1 MKLSGRQ
8 GPLRGETAGRTR
20 GTMGIKRL
28 DSGGRQQSDG
38 EMDVGVNQE
47 GLSDL

>member
-1 MKLSGRQ
+1 
-8 GPLRGETAGRTR
+8 
-20 GTMGIKRL
+20 MGIERP
-28 DSGGRQQSDG
+28 DSGGRQRSDG